1 MIVAYEP
8 TCWGLEHVNFNVSFL
23 ATVVAAYPDQEITF
37 FAERDHLAAVREKLN
52 EFRPAAPVHWREMEI
67 GPRKRYTIR
76 ARFRSEWRVSNRV
89 LGEAEKLAATYVIA
103 CSAMPACL
111 LAIKALLI
119 LKFRSLRV
127 LAVQHGSVLSWLHRP
142 KGRRLP
148 EHRSAYGFVLVWR
161 PVSRLRYLVL
171 DDPALSNVFRIEPSL
186 RGQMFALG
194 GHPYLFGETA
204 IGPLMESPPRFGFIG
219 AATNRK
225 GFPDFCRVARE
236 AAASFPEDR
245 FVFELVGYVSD
256 PNVRDAVESGALGDN
271 LRHFVEMPQT
281 DTFLDGRE
289 YNRHLSRLTYSLL
302 PHDKVTGALTSSAS
316 LLDAFAH
323 ALPCIAIRN
332 SLFEECFQKMGDIG
346 YLCDTYEEMRDTVFS
361 LIRKL
366 PVERYLEQ
374 RRNIIRGRKMLE
386 PEGLAPHL
394 REILFNL
401 RRRSNTN
408 VTE

>member
-23 ATVVAAYPDQEITF
+23 ATVAAAYPDQEITF

-76 ARFRSEWRVSNRV
+76 ARLRAEWRVSNRV

-127 LAVQHGSVLSWLHRP
+127 LAVQHGSVLSWLHHP

-148 EHRSAYGFVLVWR
+148 ERRSAYGFALVWC

-171 DDPALSNVFRIEPSL
+171 DDPVLPKTFQMEPSL
-186 RGQMFALG
+186 QGRMFALG
-194 GHPYLFGETA
+194 WHPYLFGETT
-204 IGPLMESPPRFGFIG
+204 IQPLMESPLRFGFIG
-219 AATNRK
+219 TATNRK
-225 GFPDFCRVARE
+225 GFPDFCRLARE
-236 AAASFPEDR
+236 TGANFPEGR
-245 FVFELVGYVSD
+245 FVFELVGYVTD
-256 PNVRDAVESGALGDN
+256 PDVREAVESGALGAD
-271 LRHFVEMPQT
+271 LRHFVSMPQT
-281 DTFLDGRE
+281 DTFLDARE
-289 YNRHLSRLTYSLL
+289 YNRRLSRLTYALL
-302 PHDKVTGALTSSAS
+302 PHDKLTGALTSSAS
-316 LLDAFAH
+316 ILDGFAH

-332 SLFEECFQKMGDIG
+332 SLFEEFFREMGDIG

-361 LIRKL
+361 LLRTL
-366 PVERYLEQ
+366 PTERYLEQ
-374 RRNIIRGRKMLE
+374 RRNIIRGRKLLT
-386 PEGLAPHL
+386 PESLAPRL
-394 REILFNL
+394 REILFKFK
-401 RRRSNTN
+401 
-408 VTE
+408 